1 MNIVGIDI
9 GGTTIKAD
17 LYQSDGRSLNQFREV
32 ATEID
37 FEKKTNQILEQVCQL
52 IAFYKEKFELDG
64 VAISSAGVVDSQSGK
79 ISYAGYTIPGY
90 IGTDFRSR
98 ILKEFGLPIAIE
110 NDVNCAALGEAWLGA
125 AKGHAS
131 AVMITVGTG
140 IGGGIIY
147 DGKIVNG
154 STYTAGEVGYLPME
168 DGQDWQSLAS
178 TTALLALYS
187 QKTGEQGH
195 TRRSFFAAVDQGDKL
210 AQETLDIFLGRLA
223 KGLLTLSYILNPEVL
238 IIGGGILARSEL
250 ILPRLESLMKQ
261 QVVDPRFL
269 PKNLVA
275 AALGNEA
282 GRLGAVRHFL
292 NQEKNSV

>member
-17 LYQSDGRSLNQFREV
+17 LYQSDGHSLNQFREV
-32 ATEID
+32 TTEID

-64 VAISSAGVVDSQSGK
+64 VAISSAGVVDSQAGK
-79 ISYAGYTIPGY
+79 ISYSGYTIPGY

-98 ILKEFGLPIAIE
+98 ILKKFGLPIAIE

-195 TRRSFFAAVDQGDKL
+195 TGRSFFAAVDQGDKL

-238 IIGGGILARSEL
+238 IVGGGILARSEL
-250 ILPRLESLMKQ
+250 ILPRLENLMKQ
-261 QVVDPRFL
+261 QVVDQRFL
-269 PKNLVA
+269 PRELAA

>member
-79 ISYAGYTIPGY
+79 ISYAGYTIPDY

-98 ILKEFGLPIAIE
+98 ILKEFGLPLAIE

-178 TTALLALYS
+178 TTALLELYS
-187 QKTGEQGH
+187 QKTGQQGH
-195 TRRSFFAAVDQGDKL
+195 TGRTFFAAIDQGDKL

-238 IIGGGILARSEL
+238 IVGGGILARSEL

>member
-17 LYQSDGRSLNQFREV
+17 LYQSDGHSLNQCREV

-64 VAISSAGVVDSQSGK
+64 VAISSAGVVDSQAGK

-90 IGTDFRSR
+90 IGTDFRGR
-98 ILKEFGLPIAIE
+98 ILEEFGLPIAIE

-187 QKTGEQGH
+187 QKTGEKGH
-195 TRRSFFAAVDQGDKL
+195 TGRSFFAAVDQGDKL

-238 IIGGGILARSEL
+238 IVGGGILARSEL
-250 ILPRLESLMKQ
+250 ILPHLESLMKQ

>member
-64 VAISSAGVVDSQSGK
+64 VAISSAGVVDSQAGK

-98 ILKEFGLPIAIE
+98 VLKEFGLPIAIE

-187 QKTGEQGH
+187 QKTGEKGH
-195 TRRSFFAAVDQGDKL
+195 TGRSFFAAVDQGDKL

-238 IIGGGILARSEL
+238 IVGGGILARSEL

-269 PKNLVA
+269 PRELVA

-282 GRLGAVRHFL
+282 GRLGAVQHFL